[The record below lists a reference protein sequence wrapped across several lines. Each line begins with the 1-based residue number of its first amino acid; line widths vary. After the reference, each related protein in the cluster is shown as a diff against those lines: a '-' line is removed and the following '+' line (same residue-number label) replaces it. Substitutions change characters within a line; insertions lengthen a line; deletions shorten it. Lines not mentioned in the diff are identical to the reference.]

1 MARQV
6 SNRRGQAEKLL
17 AVVHLPAV
25 PRARVV
31 WGYTSFGTLNVRFD
45 EKHTPGAGGSEGS
58 KCPTQPFQDDSL
70 I

>member
-17 AVVHLPAV
+17 AVVHLPAL

-31 WGYTSFGTLNVRFD
+31 WGYTGFGTLNGNRLV
-45 EKHTPGAGGSEGS
+45 KHRVDGRDGGFLVDAVS
-58 KCPTQPFQDDSL
+58 
-70 I
+70 